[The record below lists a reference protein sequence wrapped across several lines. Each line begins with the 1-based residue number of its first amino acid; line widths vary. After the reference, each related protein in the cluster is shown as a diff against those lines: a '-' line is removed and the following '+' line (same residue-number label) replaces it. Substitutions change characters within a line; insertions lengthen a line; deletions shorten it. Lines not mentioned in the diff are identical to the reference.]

1 MDSKEKAG
9 DALRLFFRDFGVI
22 ERLTFDG
29 YKEHSKTGTEFM
41 KQIRTHSI
49 DYHISKAHMHNRNQA
64 EGVIRELRCKWYRT
78 MIRRHAPIDLWK

>member
-41 KQIRTHSI
+41 LS
-49 DYHISKAHMHNRNQA
+49 YHAHTEIGRA
-64 EGVIRELRCKWYRT
+64 
-78 MIRRHAPIDLWK
+78 